1 MSVGLGK
8 GEPAIGDGSAVS
20 SFSTIVGEHDRVS
33 HGLAAGG
40 SRFSNLGSIGHSN
53 ECTCGLLLDGTDGD
67 GEGAILV
74 LGHGVIRTL
83 VQALIAD
90 RHLKGIE
97 IHSLASRRGIRVGV
111 AVIAVVLRVLRHL
124 ARNGVCHFLANGS
137 GDDVLSIHLLGH
149 GSGLVLNGHSCLSER
164 IQHAILNVT
173 GANEDCD
180 RRSGSSIGANRV
192 IRVHKQVQACRERHS
207 SGSAISGSTQI
218 NLFCGT
224 KLVSRG
230 LQRFHKLTGSAIIP
244 CTICRIVHRQHAFGE
259 RPSHQIAAIGRNRLI
274 SACNS
279 SFERS
284 LDAGVIRH
292 RAGSLHTVRCIITSA
307 VLHII
312 GDLVGVQLTIDQ
324 LLGVLSSE
332 CEIHLTS
339 DDSAAAVSLC
349 ACRAQGHAA
358 QQRRSGGDA
367 GEKFPHLHENPLSLC
382 C

>member
-1 MSVGLGK
+1 M
-8 GEPAIGDGSAVS
+8 
-20 SFSTIVGEHDRVS
+20 
-33 HGLAAGG
+33 
-40 SRFSNLGSIGHSN
+40 
-53 ECTCGLLLDGTDGD
+53 
-67 GEGAILV
+67 
-74 LGHGVIRTL
+74 GHGVIRTL

-180 RRSGSSIGANRV
+180 RRSGSLIGANRV

-218 NLFCGT
+218 NLLYGT

-259 RPSHQIAAIGRNRLI
+259 RPSHQIAGFRDSLASSRLKCRLK
-274 SACNS
+274 STAVNT
-279 SFERS
+279 
-284 LDAGVIRH
+284 V
-292 RAGSLHTVRCIITSA
+292 GSLHTVRCIATSA
-307 VLHII
+307 VLHVVS
-312 GDLVGVQLTIDQ
+312 DLVGVQLTIGQ

-349 ACRAQGHAA
+349 AGCAQGHAA

-367 GEKFPHLHENPLSLC
+367 CEKFPHLHENPLSLC

>member
-1 MSVGLGK
+1 M
-8 GEPAIGDGSAVS
+8 AISAP
-20 SFSTIVGEHDRVS
+20 
-33 HGLAAGG
+33 
-40 SRFSNLGSIGHSN
+40 
-53 ECTCGLLLDGTDGD
+53 
-67 GEGAILV
+67 
-74 LGHGVIRTL
+74 GHGVIRIL
-83 VQALIAD
+83 LQFGVSNL
-90 RHLKGIE
+90 HLKGVE
-97 IHSLASRRGIRVGV
+97 IHGLASARGIRVGV
-111 AVIAVVLRVLRHL
+111 GVIAVVLRVLRHL
-124 ARNGVCHFLANGS
+124 ARNGVSHRLAGGS
-137 GDDVLSIHLLGH
+137 GCSAHRLAHSG
-149 GSGLVLNGHSCLSER
+149 GLVLNGHSCLSER

-292 RAGSLHTVRCIITSA
+292 RAGSLHTVRCIATSA
-307 VLHII
+307 VLHIVS
-312 GDLVGVQLTIDQ
+312 DLVGVQLTIGQ

-358 QQRRSGGDA
+358 QQRRSGGDT

>member
-259 RPSHQIAAIGRNRLI
+259 RPSHQIAGFRDGLASSRLKCRLK
-274 SACNS
+274 STAVNT
-279 SFERS
+279 
-284 LDAGVIRH
+284 V
-292 RAGSLHTVRCIITSA
+292 GSLHTVRCIITSA

-358 QQRRSGGDA
+358 QQRRSGGDT